1 MRYFLILLAI
11 LVGGGTAWAGN
22 SLLPGIKG
30 DDDRRP
36 VPSTQY
42 PWSAIGRVNSAAGGH
57 CTGTLIGPRTVLT
70 AAHCLWNKRTQRFLA
85 PESVHFVAG
94 WDKGDYLA
102 HAKAASFH
110 LPEAYRPGLHQV
122 ANGQHDWAV
131 ITLTEDLG
139 KAVGQMGVARLDAK
153 GLAELKGR
161 GVRFVQAG
169 YAQDKAQVLMAHI
182 GCRLDGFVKGAAL
195 IAHGCDAVPGDSGSP
210 IFVEDKDG
218 IRIVAIHVATA
229 RKGAPESVGLA
240 VPSSVFAEKTG
251 TPAPV
256 KPGNR

>member
-1 MRYFLILLAI
+1 MRGFLFLLAV
-11 LVGGGTAWAGN
+11 LTAAGAALAGN

-30 DDDRRP
+30 EDDRRA

-57 CTGTLIGPRTVLT
+57 CTGTLIGPRSVLT

-102 HAKAASFH
+102 HAKAVSFH
-110 LPEAYRPGLHQV
+110 VAEDYRPGLRQV
-122 ANGQHDWAV
+122 GNSQHDWAV
-131 ITLTEDLG
+131 IALADDLG
-139 KAVGQMGVARLDAK
+139 GTVGQMGVARLDARA
-153 GLAELKGR
+153 LADLKGR
-161 GVRFVQAG
+161 GARFVQAG
-169 YAQDKAQVLMAHI
+169 YAQDKAHVLMAHL
-182 GCRLDGFVKGAAL
+182 GCRMDGFVKGAAL
-195 IAHGCDAVPGDSGSP
+195 LAHACDAVPGDSGSP

-218 IRIVAIHVATA
+218 VRVVAIHVATT

-240 VPSSVFAEKTG
+240 VPSSVFVGKTG
-251 TPAPV
+251 TPAPLR
-256 KPGNR
+256 PGNR